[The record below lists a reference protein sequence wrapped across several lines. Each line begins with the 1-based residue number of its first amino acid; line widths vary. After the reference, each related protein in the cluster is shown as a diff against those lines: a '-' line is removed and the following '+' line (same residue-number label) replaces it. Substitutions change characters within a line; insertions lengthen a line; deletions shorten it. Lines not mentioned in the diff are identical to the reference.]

1 MPKFVISQTRTEE
14 YQAEIEA
21 ESENA
26 VWEALQNGEIQLDF
40 LTSDDE
46 FVVYSKENNEN
57 G

>member
-26 VWEALQNGEIQLDF
+26 VWEALHNDEIELDF
-40 LTSDDE
+40 LASDDE
-46 FVVYSKENNEN
+46 YVVYSKGDN
-57 G
+57 

>member
-21 ESENA
+21 ENEEA
-26 VWEALQNGEIQLDF
+26 VWEALQNNEIELDF

-46 FVVYSKENNEN
+46 FVVYSKENN
-57 G
+57 